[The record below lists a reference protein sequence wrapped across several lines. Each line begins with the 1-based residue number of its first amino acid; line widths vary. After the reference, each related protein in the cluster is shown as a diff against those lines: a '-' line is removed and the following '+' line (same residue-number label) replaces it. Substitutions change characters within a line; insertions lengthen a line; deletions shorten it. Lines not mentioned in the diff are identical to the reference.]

1 MNIITVARFHEH
13 CYGDRVRESKK
24 KKKKKSRSGREEGKG
39 VKKSGMKRERIAI
52 RLHERICYQ
61 ASFDTI

>member
-24 KKKKKSRSGREEGKG
+24 KKKVGVEGKKEKG
-39 VKKSGMKRERIAI
+39 RKRVG
-52 RLHERICYQ
+52 
-61 ASFDTI
+61 

>member
-24 KKKKKSRSGREEGKG
+24 KKKKKKVGVEGKKEKG
-39 VKKSGMKRERIAI
+39 
-52 RLHERICYQ
+52 
-61 ASFDTI
+61 

>member
-24 KKKKKSRSGREEGKG
+24 KKSRSGREEGKG
-39 VKKSGMKRERIAI
+39 AKKSGMKHERIAI